1 MESSSI
7 YSYTMHE
14 EEEMDDVVLKD
25 QRSVLQG
32 KLRFYNTTL
41 YAHSVDVRVG
51 KKINDPQ
58 MVEAAKDNIR
68 KAQMCIDELEE
79 MIRELEEAQDD

>member
-1 MESSSI
+1 MN
-7 YSYTMHE
+7 
-14 EEEMDDVVLKD
+14 DVILKTRQDVL
-25 QRSVLQG
+25 RG

-51 KKINDPQ
+51 KKINNPQ
-58 MVEAAKDNIR
+58 MVEAATDNMR

-79 MIRELEEAQDD
+79 MIKELEVQDD